1 MLAAARAETAV
12 SLAFHI
18 CFAVFG
24 VGLPWL
30 LLYAEDRAIRTG
42 DPAWLALARKW
53 SRAFAVLFAV
63 GAVSGTV
70 ISFEFGLLWPAFL
83 GSRILT
89 GRRGP
94 CLVFLLCRQH

>member
-30 LLYAEDRAIRTG
+30 LLYAEDRAIRRG
-42 DPAWLALARKW
+42 DRP
-53 SRAFAVLFAV
+53 SR
-63 GAVSGTV
+63 
-70 ISFEFGLLWPAFL
+70 
-83 GSRILT
+83 
-89 GRRGP
+89 
-94 CLVFLLCRQH
+94 